1 MSLAAIN
8 EDDAADRLHVPV
20 MVEEVCGLLSAH
32 GPLAFVDVTVGTG
45 GHGAAMLRA
54 TSARML
60 GIDRDAA
67 ALSIA
72 RERLAEFGDRVT
84 LQQADFS
91 ELAGVMKESGFDG
104 ADAILADLGMSSY
117 ALDDPERGFSFR
129 LDGPLDMRMDNRQT
143 LRAYDLVNEE
153 SAEELARI
161 IFTYGEERASRRIA
175 KLIVDARR
183 RHPIETTA
191 ELRAIVERAL
201 GARRRQGAHPATRTF
216 QALRIAVNREMES
229 LATLLRDGPA
239 MLRPGGRM
247 LVISYH
253 SLEDRPV
260 KERFR
265 ALVQG
270 GGYVALTRKV
280 IKPSAAETAHNP
292 RARSARIRC
301 IERSAN

>member
-1 MSLAAIN
+1 MNLAVIN
-8 EDDAADRLHVPV
+8 DDDAADRRHVPV

-45 GHGAAMLRA
+45 GHAGAMLRS

-60 GIDRDAA
+60 GIDRDEA
-67 ALSIA
+67 ALTVA
-72 RERLAEFGDRVT
+72 RELLAEFGDRVT
-84 LQQADFS
+84 LHRADFS
-91 ELAGVMKESGFDG
+91 EIAAVMKQSGFDG
-104 ADAILADLGMSSY
+104 ADAILADLGMSTY

-129 LDGPLDMRMDNRQT
+129 LDGPLDMRMDNRQP

-153 SAEELARI
+153 GAEELARI
-161 IFTYGEERASRRIA
+161 IYTYGEERGSRRIA
-175 KLIVDARR
+175 KFIVEARR
-183 RHPIETTA
+183 KDPIETTG

-201 GARRRQGAHPATRTF
+201 GAHRRAGAHPATRTF

-229 LATLLRDGPA
+229 LAALLRDGPA
-239 MLRPGGRM
+239 MLNPGGRM

-265 ALVQG
+265 ELARG
-270 GGYVALTRKV
+270 DDYTAIARKV
-280 IKPSAAETAHNP
+280 IKPSAAETARNP

-301 IERSAN
+301 IERSAR

>member
-72 RERLAEFGDRVT
+72 RERLAEFGDRAI

-91 ELAGVMKESGFDG
+91 ELAGVMKESGFAG

-161 IFTYGEERASRRIA
+161 IYTYGEERASRRIA

-265 ALVQG
+265 ELVQG